1 MSITHKNICKKA
13 TSLFTNVDFCSI
25 MNILRSSGVFREPRE
40 VEMRK
45 TKIVC
50 TLGPAST
57 SYDQI
62 KKMAMAGMNVA
73 RINMSH
79 GTYEEHQV
87 RVDNVKKVRRSLG
100 VPIPIMVDTK
110 GPEIRI
116 GTFRD
121 GKIEVTEGM
130 TFNFVAEDVV
140 GDETKV
146 SITYKN
152 LYQDISVGRTVLLN
166 DGLLVFKVT
175 DIQGTTIVTEA
186 QNSGTLSDRKGLFV
200 PNVKLNM
207 PFLSEQDK
215 RDLEYGVKI
224 GAEMYALS
232 FVQDGAC
239 VKEVRKFLT
248 DCGAKDVCL
257 ISKIESQSGVDNIDE
272 IIAASDG
279 IMVARGDLGVE
290 LPYEKLPA
298 IQKMLITRSRMSGKF
313 VITATEML
321 ESMVTKLRPTR
332 AEIVDVANAVYDG
345 SSCVMLSAESAV
357 GINPSNTIATM
368 AKIAE
373 EAERNVNYR
382 QMYTSSP
389 FTLLDNTD
397 AISHATVNTAFDIN
411 AKAIVVYTASGVSA
425 RMISRFRP
433 EAQIVAMTSSDRVYH
448 QLATSWGV
456 IPSICQTFD
465 NTDDMF
471 INAEETVRRLG
482 LAKSG
487 DNIVI
492 TAGVPL
498 GKNVGTNLIKV
509 GKLDEE

>member
-1 MSITHKNICKKA
+1 
-13 TSLFTNVDFCSI
+13 
-25 MNILRSSGVFREPRE
+25 
-40 VEMRK
+40 MRK

-57 SYDQI
+57 TYDQI

-79 GTYEEHQV
+79 GTYEEHQQ
-87 RVDNVKKVRRSLG
+87 RIDNVKKVRRNLG
-100 VPIPIMVDTK
+100 IPIPIMVDTK

-116 GTFRD
+116 GTFKN

-130 TFNFVAEDVV
+130 PFDFVNDDVV
-140 GDETKV
+140 GDETRV
-146 SITYKN
+146 SITYKD
-152 LYQDISVGRTVLLN
+152 LYKDVYDGGTILLN
-166 DGLLVFKVT
+166 DGLLVFRIT
-175 DIQGTTIVTEA
+175 GIEQGVIHTEA
-186 QNSGTLSDRKGLFV
+186 QNGGTLSDRKGLFV

-215 RDLEYGVKI
+215 KDLEYGVKI

-239 VKEVRKFLT
+239 VTEVRDFLLSR
-248 DCGAKDVCL
+248 GAKDVCL
-257 ISKIESQSGVDNIDE
+257 IAKIESQSGLDNIDE
-272 IIAASDG
+272 IIDASDG
-279 IMVARGDLGVE
+279 VMVARGDLGVE
-290 LPYEKLPA
+290 TPYEKLPA
-298 IQKMLITRSRMSGKF
+298 IQKMLITKSRMSGKF

-321 ESMVTKLRPTR
+321 ESMITKLRPTR

-368 AKIAE
+368 ARIAE
-373 EAERNVNYR
+373 EAERNIDYK

-389 FTLLDNTD
+389 FTLMNNTD
-397 AISHATVNTAFDIN
+397 AISHATVNTAFDID
-411 AKAIVVYTASGVSA
+411 AKAIVVYTASGSSA
-425 RMISRFRP
+425 RMVSRFRP
-433 EAQIVAMTSSDRVYH
+433 EAPIVAMTNSDRVYH

-471 INAEETVRRLG
+471 INAEEVVKRLG
-482 LAKSG
+482 LAKTG
-487 DNIVI
+487 DNVVI

-509 GKLDEE
+509 GTIVED

>member
-1 MSITHKNICKKA
+1 
-13 TSLFTNVDFCSI
+13 
-25 MNILRSSGVFREPRE
+25 
-40 VEMRK
+40 MRK

-57 SYDQI
+57 TYDQI

-79 GTYEEHQV
+79 GTYEEHQQ
-87 RVDNVKKVRRSLG
+87 RIDNVKKVRRNLG
-100 VPIPIMVDTK
+100 IPIPIMVDTK

-116 GTFRD
+116 GTFKN

-130 TFNFVAEDVV
+130 PFDFVNDDVV
-140 GDETKV
+140 GDETRV
-146 SITYKN
+146 SITYKD
-152 LYQDISVGRTVLLN
+152 LYKDVYDGGTILLN
-166 DGLLVFKVT
+166 DGLLVFRITGIEKGV
-175 DIQGTTIVTEA
+175 IHSEA
-186 QNSGTLSDRKGLFV
+186 QNGGTLSDRKGLFV

-215 RDLEYGVKI
+215 KDLEYGVKI

-239 VKEVRKFLT
+239 VTEVRNFLLSR
-248 DCGAKDVCL
+248 GAKDVCL
-257 ISKIESQSGVDNIDE
+257 IAKIESQSGLDNIDE
-272 IIAASDG
+272 IIDASDG
-279 IMVARGDLGVE
+279 VMVARGDLGVE
-290 LPYEKLPA
+290 TPYEKLPA
-298 IQKMLITRSRMSGKF
+298 IQKMLITKSRMSGKF

-321 ESMVTKLRPTR
+321 ESMITKLRPTR

-368 AKIAE
+368 ARIAE
-373 EAERNVNYR
+373 EAERNIDYK
-382 QMYTSSP
+382 QMYASSP
-389 FTLLDNTD
+389 FTLMNNTD
-397 AISHATVNTAFDIN
+397 AISHATVNTAFDID
-411 AKAIVVYTASGVSA
+411 AKAIVVYTASGSSA
-425 RMISRFRP
+425 RMVSRFRP
-433 EAQIVAMTSSDRVYH
+433 EAPIVAMTNSDRVYH

-471 INAEETVRRLG
+471 INAEEVVKRLG
-482 LAKSG
+482 LAKTG
-487 DNIVI
+487 DNVVI

-509 GKLDEE
+509 GTIVED

>member
-1 MSITHKNICKKA
+1 
-13 TSLFTNVDFCSI
+13 
-25 MNILRSSGVFREPRE
+25 
-40 VEMRK
+40 MRK

-57 SYDQI
+57 TYDQI

-79 GTYEEHQV
+79 GTYEEHQQ
-87 RVDNVKKVRRSLG
+87 RIDNVKKVRRNLG
-100 VPIPIMVDTK
+100 IPIPIMVDTK

-116 GTFRD
+116 GTFKN

-130 TFNFVAEDVV
+130 PFDFVNDDVV
-140 GDETKV
+140 GDETRV
-146 SITYKN
+146 SITYKD
-152 LYQDISVGRTVLLN
+152 LYKDVYDGGTILLN
-166 DGLLVFKVT
+166 DGLLVFRIT
-175 DIQGTTIVTEA
+175 DIEKGVIHTEA
-186 QNSGTLSDRKGLFV
+186 QNGGTLSDRKGLFV

-215 RDLEYGVKI
+215 KDLEYGVKI

-239 VKEVRKFLT
+239 VTEVRNFLLSR
-248 DCGAKDVCL
+248 GAKDVCL
-257 ISKIESQSGVDNIDE
+257 IAKIESQSGLDNIDE
-272 IIAASDG
+272 IIDASDG
-279 IMVARGDLGVE
+279 VMVARGDLGVE
-290 LPYEKLPA
+290 TPYEKLPA
-298 IQKMLITRSRMSGKF
+298 IQKMLITKSRMSGKF

-321 ESMVTKLRPTR
+321 ESMITKLRPTR

-368 AKIAE
+368 ARIAE
-373 EAERNVNYR
+373 EAERNIDYK

-389 FTLLDNTD
+389 FTLMNNTD
-397 AISHATVNTAFDIN
+397 AISHATVNTAFDID
-411 AKAIVVYTASGVSA
+411 AKAIVVYTASGSSA
-425 RMISRFRP
+425 RMVSRFRP
-433 EAQIVAMTSSDRVYH
+433 EAPIVAMTNSDRVYH

-471 INAEETVRRLG
+471 INAEEVVKRLG
-482 LAKSG
+482 LAKTG
-487 DNIVI
+487 DNVVI

-509 GKLDEE
+509 GTIVED

>member
-1 MSITHKNICKKA
+1 
-13 TSLFTNVDFCSI
+13 
-25 MNILRSSGVFREPRE
+25 
-40 VEMRK
+40 MRK

-57 SYDQI
+57 TYDQI

-79 GTYEEHQV
+79 GTYEEHQQ
-87 RVDNVKKVRRSLG
+87 RIDNVKKVRRNLG
-100 VPIPIMVDTK
+100 IPIPIMVDTK

-116 GTFRD
+116 GTFKN

-130 TFNFVAEDVV
+130 PFDFVNDDVV
-140 GDETKV
+140 GDETRV
-146 SITYKN
+146 SITYKD
-152 LYQDISVGRTVLLN
+152 LYKDVYDGGTILLN
-166 DGLLVFKVT
+166 DGLLVFRITGIEKGV
-175 DIQGTTIVTEA
+175 IHTEA
-186 QNSGTLSDRKGLFV
+186 QNGGTLSDRKGLFA

-215 RDLEYGVKI
+215 KDLEYGVKI

-239 VKEVRKFLT
+239 VTEVRNFLLSR
-248 DCGAKDVCL
+248 GAKDVCL
-257 ISKIESQSGVDNIDE
+257 IAKIESQSGLDNIDE
-272 IIAASDG
+272 IIDASDG
-279 IMVARGDLGVE
+279 VMVARGDLGVE
-290 LPYEKLPA
+290 TPYEKLPA
-298 IQKMLITRSRMSGKF
+298 IQKMLITKSRMSGKF

-321 ESMVTKLRPTR
+321 ESMITKLRPTR

-368 AKIAE
+368 ARIAE
-373 EAERNVNYR
+373 EAERNIDYK

-389 FTLLDNTD
+389 FTLMNNTD
-397 AISHATVNTAFDIN
+397 AISHATVNTAFDID
-411 AKAIVVYTASGVSA
+411 AKAIVVYTASGSSA
-425 RMISRFRP
+425 RMVSRFRP
-433 EAQIVAMTSSDRVYH
+433 EAPIVAMTNSDRVYH

-471 INAEETVRRLG
+471 INAEEVVKRLG
-482 LAKSG
+482 LAKTG
-487 DNIVI
+487 DNVVI

-509 GKLDEE
+509 GTIVED

>member
-1 MSITHKNICKKA
+1 
-13 TSLFTNVDFCSI
+13 
-25 MNILRSSGVFREPRE
+25 
-40 VEMRK
+40 MRK

-57 SYDQI
+57 SYDQV
-62 KKMAMAGMNVA
+62 KKMALAGMNVA

-79 GTYEEHQV
+79 GTYEEHQF
-87 RVDNVKKVRRSLG
+87 RIDNVKKVRRNLG
-100 VPIPIMVDTK
+100 LPIPIMVDTK

-116 GTFRD
+116 GTFVD
-121 GKIEVTEGM
+121 GKINVTEGM
-130 TFNFVAEDVV
+130 KFDFVAEQIV

-146 SITYKN
+146 SITYAE
-152 LYQDISVGRTVLLN
+152 LYKDISVGCTILLN
-166 DGLLVFKVT
+166 DGLLVFRVI
-175 DIQGTTIVTEA
+175 DIEGTIIHTEA
-186 QNSGTLSDRKGLFV
+186 ENNGILSNRKGLFA

-232 FVQDGAC
+232 FVQDGDC
-239 VKEVRKFLT
+239 VREVRKFLT
-248 DCGAKDVCL
+248 DRGAKDVCL
-257 ISKIESQSGVDNIDE
+257 VSKIESQSGLDNIDD
-272 IIAASDG
+272 IIDASDG

-298 IQKMLITRSRMSGKF
+298 IQKMLITKSRMSGKF

-368 AKIAE
+368 ARIAE
-373 EAERNVNYR
+373 EAERNVNY
-382 QMYTSSP
+382 QDMYRNSP

-397 AISHATVNTAFDIN
+397 AISHATVNTAFDIG

-425 RMISRFRP
+425 RMVSRFRP
-433 EAQIVAMTSSDRVYH
+433 DSPIVAMTNSDRVYN

-456 IPSICQTFD
+456 TPVICQTFD

-471 INAEETVRRLG
+471 INAEEVVRRLG
-482 LAKSG
+482 IAQNG
-487 DNIVI
+487 DNVVI

-509 GKLDEE
+509 GKIAEDSEE

>member
-1 MSITHKNICKKA
+1 
-13 TSLFTNVDFCSI
+13 
-25 MNILRSSGVFREPRE
+25 
-40 VEMRK
+40 MRK

-57 SYDQI
+57 TYDQI

-79 GTYEEHQV
+79 GTYEEHQQ
-87 RVDNVKKVRRSLG
+87 RIDNVKKVRRNLG
-100 VPIPIMVDTK
+100 IPIPIMVDTK

-116 GTFRD
+116 CTFKN

-130 TFNFVAEDVV
+130 PFDFVNDDVV
-140 GDETKV
+140 GDETRV
-146 SITYKN
+146 SITYKD
-152 LYQDISVGRTVLLN
+152 LYKDVYDGGTILLN
-166 DGLLVFKVT
+166 DGLLVFRITGIEKGV
-175 DIQGTTIVTEA
+175 IHTEA
-186 QNSGTLSDRKGLFV
+186 QNGGTLSDRKGLFV

-215 RDLEYGVKI
+215 KDLEYGVKI

-239 VKEVRKFLT
+239 VTEVRNFLLSR
-248 DCGAKDVCL
+248 GAKDVCL
-257 ISKIESQSGVDNIDE
+257 IAKIESQSGLDNIDE
-272 IIAASDG
+272 IIDASDG
-279 IMVARGDLGVE
+279 VMVARGDLGVE
-290 LPYEKLPA
+290 TPYEKLPA
-298 IQKMLITRSRMSGKF
+298 IQKMLITKSRMSGKF

-321 ESMVTKLRPTR
+321 ESMITKLRPTR

-368 AKIAE
+368 ARIAE
-373 EAERNVNYR
+373 EAERNIDYK

-389 FTLLDNTD
+389 FTLMNNTD
-397 AISHATVNTAFDIN
+397 AISHATVNTAFDID
-411 AKAIVVYTASGVSA
+411 AKAIVVYTASGSSA
-425 RMISRFRP
+425 RMVSRFRP
-433 EAQIVAMTSSDRVYH
+433 EAPIVAMTNSDRVYH

-471 INAEETVRRLG
+471 INAEEVVKRLG
-482 LAKSG
+482 LAKTG
-487 DNIVI
+487 DNVVI

-509 GKLDEE
+509 GTIVED

>member
-1 MSITHKNICKKA
+1 
-13 TSLFTNVDFCSI
+13 
-25 MNILRSSGVFREPRE
+25 
-40 VEMRK
+40 MRK

-57 SYDQI
+57 TYDQI

-79 GTYEEHQV
+79 GTYEEHQL
-87 RVDNVKKVRRSLG
+87 RIDNVKKVRRNLG
-100 VPIPIMVDTK
+100 IPIPIMVDTK

-116 GTFRD
+116 GTFKN

-130 TFNFVAEDVV
+130 PFDFVNDDVV
-140 GDETKV
+140 GDETRV
-146 SITYKN
+146 SITYKD
-152 LYQDISVGRTVLLN
+152 LYKDVYDGGTILLN
-166 DGLLVFKVT
+166 DGLLVFRITGIEKGV
-175 DIQGTTIVTEA
+175 IHAEA
-186 QNSGTLSDRKGLFV
+186 QNGGTLSDRKGLFV

-215 RDLEYGVKI
+215 KDLEYGVKI

-239 VKEVRKFLT
+239 VTEVRNFLLSR
-248 DCGAKDVCL
+248 GAKDVCL
-257 ISKIESQSGVDNIDE
+257 IAKIESQSGLDNIDE
-272 IIAASDG
+272 IIDASDG
-279 IMVARGDLGVE
+279 VMVARGDLGVE
-290 LPYEKLPA
+290 TPYEKLPA
-298 IQKMLITRSRMSGKF
+298 IQKMLITKSRMSGKF

-321 ESMVTKLRPTR
+321 ESMITKLRPTR

-368 AKIAE
+368 ARIAE
-373 EAERNVNYR
+373 EAERNIDYK

-389 FTLLDNTD
+389 FTLMNNTD
-397 AISHATVNTAFDIN
+397 AISHATVNTAFDID
-411 AKAIVVYTASGVSA
+411 AKAIVVYTASGSSA
-425 RMISRFRP
+425 RMVSRFRP
-433 EAQIVAMTSSDRVYH
+433 EAPIVAMTNSDRVYH

-471 INAEETVRRLG
+471 INAEEVVKRLG
-482 LAKSG
+482 LAKTG
-487 DNIVI
+487 DNVVI

-509 GKLDEE
+509 GTIVED

>member
-1 MSITHKNICKKA
+1 
-13 TSLFTNVDFCSI
+13 
-25 MNILRSSGVFREPRE
+25 
-40 VEMRK
+40 MRK

-62 KKMAMAGMNVA
+62 KKMALAGMNVA

-87 RVDNVKKVRRSLG
+87 RVDNVKKVRRNLG
-100 VPIPIMVDTK
+100 VPIPIMIDTK

-116 GTFRD
+116 GTFKN
-121 GKIEVTEGM
+121 GKIEVVEGM
-130 TFNFVAEDVV
+130 KMDFVAEDVV
-140 GDETKV
+140 GDETRV
-146 SITYKN
+146 SITYKE
-152 LYQDISVGRTVLLN
+152 LYKDIHEDCTLLLN
-166 DGLLVFKVT
+166 DGLLIFRVLG
-175 DIQGTTIVTEA
+175 IEGTTIHAEA
-186 QNSGTLSDRKGLFV
+186 ENSGFLSDRKGLFA

-215 RDLEYGVKI
+215 KDLEYGIKI

-232 FVQDGAC
+232 FVQDGDS
-239 VKEVRKFLT
+239 VREVRKFLQ
-248 DCGAKDVCL
+248 DHGAKDVCL
-257 ISKIESQSGVDNIDE
+257 ISKIESQSGLDNIDD
-272 IIAASDG
+272 IISASDG

-368 AKIAE
+368 ARIAE
-373 EAERNVNYR
+373 EAEHNVDYKHMYR
-382 QMYTSSP
+382 ESP

-397 AISHATVNTAFDIN
+397 AISHATVNTSFDIN

-433 EAQIVAMTSSDRVYH
+433 EAVIVAMTSSDRVYH

-482 LAKSG
+482 LAQAD
-487 DNIVI
+487 DNIVV

-509 GKLDEE
+509 AKLDEE

>member
-1 MSITHKNICKKA
+1 
-13 TSLFTNVDFCSI
+13 
-25 MNILRSSGVFREPRE
+25 
-40 VEMRK
+40 MRK

-57 SYDQI
+57 TYDQI

-87 RVDNVKKVRRSLG
+87 RVDNVKKVRRNLG

-116 GTFRD
+116 GTFEN

-130 TFNFVAEDVV
+130 PFDFVAEDVV
-140 GDETKV
+140 GNESRV
-146 SITYKN
+146 SITYKELCN
-152 LYQDISVGRTVLLN
+152 DISVGCTLLLN
-166 DGLLVFKVT
+166 DGLLVFRVT
-175 DIQGTTIVTEA
+175 GIDGDVIHSEA
-186 QNSGTLSDRKGLFV
+186 ENSGILSDRKGLFV

-207 PFLSEQDK
+207 PFLSDQDK
-215 RDLEYGVKI
+215 KDLEYGLKI

-232 FVQDGAC
+232 FVQDGDC
-239 VKEVRKFLT
+239 VREVREYLKKH
-248 DCGAKDVCL
+248 GANDVCI
-257 ISKIESQSGVDNIDE
+257 ISKIESQSGLDNIDD
-272 IIAASDG
+272 IISESDG

-298 IQKMLITRSRMSGKF
+298 IQKMLITKSRMSGKF

-321 ESMVTKLRPTR
+321 ESMITKLRPTR

-368 AKIAE
+368 ARIAE

-382 QMYTSSP
+382 NMYRDSP

-397 AISHATVNTAFDIN
+397 AISHATVNTAFDIE

-433 EAQIVAMTSSDRVYH
+433 EAVIVAMTSSDRVYH

-471 INAEETVRRLG
+471 INAEETVKRLG
-482 LAKSG
+482 LAKAD

-498 GKNVGTNLIKV
+498 GKNVGTNIIKV
-509 GKLDEE
+509 AKLEEE

>member
-1 MSITHKNICKKA
+1 
-13 TSLFTNVDFCSI
+13 
-25 MNILRSSGVFREPRE
+25 
-40 VEMRK
+40 MRK

-62 KKMAMAGMNVA
+62 KKMALAGMNVA

-87 RVDNVKKVRRSLG
+87 RVDNVKKVRRNLG

-116 GTFRD
+116 GTFEN

-130 TFNFVAEDVV
+130 TFDFVAEDIV
-140 GDETKV
+140 GDNTKV
-146 SITYKN
+146 SITYKD
-152 LYQDISVGRTVLLN
+152 LHKDISVGCTVLLN

-175 DIQGTTIVTEA
+175 DIIGTTIRTEA
-186 QNSGTLSDRKGLFV
+186 QNAGMLSDRKGLFV

-215 RDLEYGVKI
+215 RDLEYGIKI

-239 VKEVRKFLT
+239 VNEVRDFLT
-248 DCGAKDVCL
+248 KSGAKDVCL

-298 IQKMLITRSRMSGKF
+298 IQKLLITKSRMSGKF

-321 ESMVTKLRPTR
+321 ESMITKLRPTR

-368 AKIAE
+368 ARIAE
-373 EAERNVNYR
+373 EAERNVDYKH
-382 QMYTSSP
+382 MYTSSP
-389 FTLLDNTD
+389 YTLMDNTD

-433 EAQIVAMTSSDRVYH
+433 EAQIVAMTNSDRVYH

-482 LAKSG
+482 LAKNG

-509 GKLDEE
+509 GKIEEEQ

>member
-1 MSITHKNICKKA
+1 
-13 TSLFTNVDFCSI
+13 
-25 MNILRSSGVFREPRE
+25 
-40 VEMRK
+40 MRK

-57 SYDQI
+57 TYDQI

-79 GTYEEHQV
+79 GTYEEHQQ
-87 RVDNVKKVRRSLG
+87 RIDNVKKVRRNLG
-100 VPIPIMVDTK
+100 IPIPIMVDTK

-116 GTFRD
+116 GTFKN

-130 TFNFVAEDVV
+130 PFDFVNDDVV
-140 GDETKV
+140 GDETRV
-146 SITYKN
+146 SITYKD
-152 LYQDISVGRTVLLN
+152 LYKDVYDGGTILLN
-166 DGLLVFKVT
+166 DGLLVFRITGIEKGV
-175 DIQGTTIVTEA
+175 IHTEA
-186 QNSGTLSDRKGLFV
+186 QNGGTLSDRKGLFV

-215 RDLEYGVKI
+215 KDLEYGVKI

-232 FVQDGAC
+232 FVQDGTC
-239 VKEVRKFLT
+239 VTEVRNFLLSR
-248 DCGAKDVCL
+248 GAKDVCL
-257 ISKIESQSGVDNIDE
+257 IAKIESQSGLDNIDE
-272 IIAASDG
+272 IIDASDG
-279 IMVARGDLGVE
+279 VMVARGDLGVE
-290 LPYEKLPA
+290 TPYEKLPA
-298 IQKMLITRSRMSGKF
+298 IQKMLITKSRMSGKF

-321 ESMVTKLRPTR
+321 ESMITKLRPTR

-368 AKIAE
+368 ARIAE
-373 EAERNVNYR
+373 EAERNIDYK

-389 FTLLDNTD
+389 FTLMNNTD
-397 AISHATVNTAFDIN
+397 AISHATVNTAFDID
-411 AKAIVVYTASGVSA
+411 AKAIVVYTASGSSA
-425 RMISRFRP
+425 RMVSRFRP
-433 EAQIVAMTSSDRVYH
+433 EAPIVAMTNSDRVYH

-471 INAEETVRRLG
+471 INAEEVVKRLG
-482 LAKSG
+482 LAKTG
-487 DNIVI
+487 DNVVI

-509 GKLDEE
+509 GTIVED

>member
-1 MSITHKNICKKA
+1 
-13 TSLFTNVDFCSI
+13 
-25 MNILRSSGVFREPRE
+25 
-40 VEMRK
+40 MRK
-45 TKIVC
+45 TKIIC
-50 TLGPAST
+50 TLGPASST
-57 SYDQI
+57 YDQI
-62 KKMAMAGMNVA
+62 KKMALAGMNVA

-87 RVDNVKKVRRSLG
+87 KIDAVRKVRRSLG
-100 VPIPIMVDTK
+100 VALPIMIDTK
-110 GPEIRI
+110 GPEVRI
-116 GTFRD
+116 GTFVNE
-121 GKIEVTEGM
+121 KIDVNEGM
-130 TFNFVAEDVV
+130 KFDFVSEDIV

-152 LYQDISVGRTVLLN
+152 LYKDVKAGDTVLLN
-166 DGLLVFKVT
+166 DGLLIFKVT
-175 DIQGTTIVTEA
+175 SVEEGVIHTEA
-186 QNSGTLSDRKGLFV
+186 KNSGPLSNRKGLFV

-215 RDLEYGVKI
+215 SDLDFGIKN
-224 GAEMYALS
+224 GAEMYAAS
-232 FVQDGAC
+232 FVQDA
-239 VKEVRKFLT
+239 ESVREIRNYL
-248 DCGAKDVCL
+248 CEHGAKDVC
-257 ISKIESQSGVDNIDE
+257 IVSKIESQSGVNNIDE
-272 IIAASDG
+272 IIKESDG

-298 IQKMLITRSRMSGKF
+298 IQKMLITKSRMSGKF

-357 GINPSNTIATM
+357 GINPPNTISTM
-368 AKIAE
+368 ARIAE
-373 EAERNVNYR
+373 EAERNIDYR
-382 QMYTSSP
+382 VMYTSSP
-389 FTLLDNTD
+389 FKLLDNTD

-411 AKAIVVYTASGVSA
+411 AKAIVVYTASGMSA

-433 EAQIVAMTSSDRVYH
+433 DAPIVAMTSSDRVYH
-448 QLATSWGV
+448 QLSPSWGV
-456 IPSICQTFD
+456 IPTITQVFD

-471 INAEETVRRLG
+471 LNAEETVRSLG
-482 LAKSG
+482 LAKAG

-498 GKNVGTNLIKV
+498 GKKVGTNLIKV
-509 GKLDEE
+509 AKLEEE

>member
-1 MSITHKNICKKA
+1 
-13 TSLFTNVDFCSI
+13 
-25 MNILRSSGVFREPRE
+25 
-40 VEMRK
+40 MRK

-57 SYDQI
+57 TYDQI

-79 GTYEEHQV
+79 GTYEEHQL
-87 RVDNVKKVRRSLG
+87 RIDNVKKVRRNLG
-100 VPIPIMVDTK
+100 IPIPIMVDTK

-116 GTFRD
+116 GTFKN

-130 TFNFVAEDVV
+130 PFDFVNDDVV
-140 GDETKV
+140 GDETRV
-146 SITYKN
+146 SITYKD
-152 LYQDISVGRTVLLN
+152 LYKDVYDGGTILLN
-166 DGLLVFKVT
+166 DGLLVFRITGIEKGV
-175 DIQGTTIVTEA
+175 IHTEA
-186 QNSGTLSDRKGLFV
+186 QNGGTLSDRKGLFV

-215 RDLEYGVKI
+215 KDLEYGVKI

-239 VKEVRKFLT
+239 VIEVRNFLLSR
-248 DCGAKDVCL
+248 GAKDVCL
-257 ISKIESQSGVDNIDE
+257 IAKIESQSGLDNIDE
-272 IIAASDG
+272 IIDASDG
-279 IMVARGDLGVE
+279 VMVARGDLGVE
-290 LPYEKLPA
+290 TPYEKLPA
-298 IQKMLITRSRMSGKF
+298 IQKMLITKSRMSGKF

-321 ESMVTKLRPTR
+321 ESMITKLRPTR

-368 AKIAE
+368 ARIAE
-373 EAERNVNYR
+373 EAERNIDYK

-389 FTLLDNTD
+389 FTLMNNTD
-397 AISHATVNTAFDIN
+397 AISHATVNTAFDID
-411 AKAIVVYTASGVSA
+411 AKAIVVYTASGSSA
-425 RMISRFRP
+425 RMVSRFRP
-433 EAQIVAMTSSDRVYH
+433 EAPIVAMTNSDRVYH

-471 INAEETVRRLG
+471 INAEEVVKRLG
-482 LAKSG
+482 LAKTG
-487 DNIVI
+487 DNVVI

-509 GKLDEE
+509 GTIVED